1 MGGMQH
7 WYAEYFRIILI
18 HENEKTIRNI
28 PPPPIPDLV
37 YWSIEKSVIRNIPPN
52 PHMVSL
58 VTSMYSAE
66 LCAELCPEYLE
77 QNKKE
82 IKKSNK
88 GNITVLFISLLKS
101 VR

>member
-1 MGGMQH
+1 
-7 WYAEYFRIILI
+7 
-18 HENEKTIRNI
+18 
-28 PPPPIPDLV
+28 
-37 YWSIEKSVIRNIPPN
+37 
-52 PHMVSL
+52 MVSL
-58 VTSMYSAE
+58 VTSMYS
-66 LCAELCPEYLE
+66 AELCPEYLE